1 MITRETLLTVSAAN
15 LSALPTPV
23 ADCVREIARSKRTR
37 HFRFS
42 TTDGVSIDEDA
53 KYTAF
58 SPDGSLSKSASAAGE
73 WHGLTG
79 LRPGAFCPLPTD
91 CWLVEGSW
99 FLGKYY
105 LRLYKG
111 AAPQI
116 NASEHELAALTA

>member
-1 MITRETLLTVSAAN
+1 MISQETLLTVSAAN
-15 LSALPTPV
+15 LSALPTPI
-23 ADCVREIARSKRTR
+23 AAHIREIARSRRTR
-37 HFRFS
+37 QFRFS
-42 TTDGVSIDEDA
+42 TTDAVSIDEDA

-58 SPDGSLSKSASAAGE
+58 SPNGSASKSAIAAGE

-79 LRPGAFCPLPTD
+79 LRPGALCPLPPD

-111 AAPQI
+111 GAARI
-116 NASEHELAALTA
+116 ANRANELTALPA